1 MHNEQLLI
9 IFDRAFDSKQHT
21 KCIVHMSMNLKH
33 INTKQ
38 DFIK

>member
-9 IFDRAFDSKQHT
+9 TFDSEQHI